1 MVHCRAHPNS
11 SAHLALHSLGDT
23 SLADTAIS
31 SFIESPLEGGWD
43 QEHGGVFYFMD
54 AKRKLVDYVISLQS
68 FS

>member
-1 MVHCRAHPNS
+1 MT
-11 SAHLALHSLGDT
+11 LHRLGDA

-54 AKRKLVDYVISLQS
+54 AKSKLVDNVISVPS